1 MSRLPSLTAIQVVK
15 ALERGGFQR
24 ENQKGS
30 HLFLHH
36 PGRGALTTVPIH
48 PGDLPRWLMKKI
60 IKQAGLT
67 EDEFRDL
74 L

>member
-1 MSRLPSLTAIQVVK
+1 MTRLPSLTAAQVVK

-24 ENQKGS
+24 VHQRGS

-36 PGRGALTTVPIH
+36 AGRDVLTTVPIH
-48 PGDLPRWLMKKI
+48 PGDLPRGLMKKI

-67 EDEFRDL
+67 EDQFREL